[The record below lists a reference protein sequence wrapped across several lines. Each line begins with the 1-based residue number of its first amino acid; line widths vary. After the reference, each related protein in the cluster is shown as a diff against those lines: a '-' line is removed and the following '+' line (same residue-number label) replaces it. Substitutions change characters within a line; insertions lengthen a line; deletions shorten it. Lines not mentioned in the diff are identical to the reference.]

1 MTILLKPPFTRQQIN
16 DMHARDYDFVCKKWP
31 EAVQR
36 ALNPPPVPIPA
47 PPLFPR
53 SDMKKIALAEAVAAE
68 YVEYA
73 KKEGYI
79 RNGVIADFAYDEFLK
94 SKQEAQQLKN
104 AEAECQRWADEH
116 ETYEVSESNRTAMW
130 KWLQENDQSLTYA
143 NLDKAFA
150 ALVASGEIKALLP
163 AADRVEMRPGQ
174 WKNGIFTPF
183 ETDGAQGTV
192 KTAFFGLGLLD
203 PSKVASGDKP
213 VTKRASQMSAEEY
226 QRNLNESPSFRK
238 KMNESQ
244 KVS

>member
-1 MTILLKPPFTRQQIN
+1 MSFLLKPPFSRQQIN

-31 EAVQR
+31 EAVR
-36 ALNPPPVPIPA
+36 LALNPPPAPIPT

-53 SDMKKIALAEAVAAE
+53 SDTTKLALAETIAAE

-73 KKEGYI
+73 KKKGYVRTI
-79 RNGVIADFAYDEFLK
+79 PEFVYDEFLK
-94 SKQEAQQLKN
+94 SKQGAQQLKD
-104 AEAECQRWADEH
+104 AETECQRWADEH
-116 ETYEVSESNRTAMW
+116 ETYDASESNRTAIW
-130 KWLQENDQSLTYA
+130 KWLQENDRPLTYA

-163 AADRVEMRPGQ
+163 VADRPETRPGQ

-192 KTAFFGLGLLD
+192 KTASFGLGQLD
-203 PSKVASGDKP
+203 PSKVASGDKQ

-238 KMNESQ
+238 RMNESA
-244 KVS
+244 